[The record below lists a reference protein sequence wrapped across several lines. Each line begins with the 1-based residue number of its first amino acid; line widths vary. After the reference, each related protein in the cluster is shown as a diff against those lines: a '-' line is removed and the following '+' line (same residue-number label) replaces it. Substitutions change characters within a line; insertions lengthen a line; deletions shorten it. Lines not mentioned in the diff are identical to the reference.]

1 VQRVTSP
8 AGDPAWLVSG
18 YDAVKRLLS
27 DPRLGWSH
35 PDPEHASRYSNAVIF
50 GQPMAATPNEQAEPA
65 AMRRLLRPSFSA
77 RRLALRRQR
86 VQDLVDGLLDAMGWL
101 APPVDA
107 HEAIAFPLPALVICE
122 LLGVPTQDR
131 EDFRRW
137 SDDAADMTDAARS
150 RAGWQALR
158 R

>member
-1 VQRVTSP
+1 KFMSIVLRGGHRQTGRQSGTERRQVMQPVQRVRPTVQRVTSP

-27 DPRLGWSH
+27 DPRLGRSH
-35 PDPEHASRYSNAVIF
+35 PDPEHASRYSNGVLF
-50 GQPMAATPNEQAEPA
+50 GQPMAATPNEHAEHA
-65 AMRRLLRPSFSA
+65 AMRRLLSPSFSA
-77 RRLALRRQR
+77 RRLALLRQR

-122 LLGVPTQDR
+122 
-131 EDFRRW
+131 
-137 SDDAADMTDAARS
+137 
-150 RAGWQALR
+150 
-158 R
+158 